1 MRGLCWV
8 LAFNSGVIGFLA
20 KILFNLPPKSLLSSL
35 LQKRELQ
42 FAGVLMEPL
51 SCVCSGL

>member
-8 LAFNSGVIGFLA
+8 LAFNSGAIGFLS